1 MSRCLKTLALL
12 ASKCFLTIGLFAVR
26 DATLYSFLHLFVFS
40 IALKI
45 IFNYKFQVAR
55 SNTHVKIHT
64 QKIPEMQHQ

>member
-1 MSRCLKTLALL
+1 
-12 ASKCFLTIGLFAVR
+12 
-26 DATLYSFLHLFVFS
+26 LFVFS